1 MGIYSYTDRENEMIV
16 EKQDT
21 EELEEF
27 SFINPD
33 LPGNKFLSITF
44 TADDRTEFLGS
55 SWKKVTSF
63 EDACKKYLL
72 LIV

>member
-1 MGIYSYTDRENEMIV
+1 MIV
-16 EKQDT
+16 EKLDT

-44 TADDRTEFLGS
+44 TSADHTEFLKS
-55 SWKKVTSF
+55 SWSKVTSF
-63 EDACKKYLL
+63 PEACKKYIR

>member
-1 MGIYSYTDRENEMIV
+1 MIV
-16 EKQDT
+16 EKLDT

-44 TADDRTEFLGS
+44 TADDRTEFLAS
-55 SWKKVTSF
+55 SWKKVTNF
-63 EDACKKYLL
+63 ESACMKYLAM
-72 LIV
+72 IT